1 MKAIDEG
8 GSSLLDNSMLLY
20 TSYMADG
27 GHGRDDYPVLF
38 AGQAQGTLKTGR
50 HVAFPKRTP
59 MSNLFVE
66 MLDRMGVKVDAF
78 GESRTSKHAAFD
90 GRLPGLS

>member
-1 MKAIDEG
+1 
-8 GSSLLDNSMLLY
+8 
-20 TSYMADG
+20 
-27 GHGRDDYPVLF
+27 VLF
-38 AGQAQGTLKTGR
+38 AGHAQGTLKTGR
-50 HVAFPKRTP
+50 HLAFPKRTP